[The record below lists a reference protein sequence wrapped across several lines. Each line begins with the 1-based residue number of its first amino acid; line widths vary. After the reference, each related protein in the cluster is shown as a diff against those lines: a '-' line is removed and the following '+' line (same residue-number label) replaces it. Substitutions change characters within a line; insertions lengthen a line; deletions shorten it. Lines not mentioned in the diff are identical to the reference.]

1 VLSVQRNAKKDDLL
15 ETELLQILFTAPHTI
30 EVVRREIGTDDIRN
44 EPLREL
50 LATAFDLWDH
60 GESPDLNRVL
70 TSVDCPHLKS
80 LAVWIDEQAT
90 MRNIFGLLQ
99 QEASPGSGD
108 QTADGES
115 AGLLRQVLSQLAWRR
130 EIDGQEQRRGRLAS
144 RPDAA
149 AGLDPELRDLL
160 QQASSFHQQR
170 AASQLPS

>member
-1 VLSVQRNAKKDDLL
+1 LTRML
-15 ETELLQILFTAPHTI
+15 TAM
-30 EVVRREIGTDDIRN
+30 
-44 EPLREL
+44 
-50 LATAFDLWDH
+50 
-60 GESPDLNRVL
+60 
-70 TSVDCPHLKS
+70 DCPHLKS

-90 MRNIFGLLQ
+90 MRNIAGLLQ
-99 QEASPGSGD
+99 QELSPGTGGHASD
-108 QTADGES
+108 SES

-144 RPDAA
+144 RPDTA